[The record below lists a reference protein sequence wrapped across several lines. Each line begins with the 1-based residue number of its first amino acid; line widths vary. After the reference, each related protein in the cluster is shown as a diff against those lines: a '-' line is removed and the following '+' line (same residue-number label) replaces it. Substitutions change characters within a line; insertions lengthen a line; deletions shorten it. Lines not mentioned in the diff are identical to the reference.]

1 MDLNILNNSKAK
13 IILTPHLK
21 EFSRLSGNTIDE
33 ILDDPLM
40 CAQKFVEK
48 YDVTLLL
55 KGPTTIILDRK
66 KVYFVDK
73 GCSGMATAGSGDVL
87 TGILVGML
95 GRYQEDLTYTTAV
108 AAYINGYAGE
118 KAMKEYGSIG
128 MVASDTA
135 RMISYVFKEIS

>member
-1 MDLNILNNSKAK
+1 M
-13 IILTPHLK
+13 K
-21 EFSRLSGNTIDE
+21 EFSRLTGYTIEE
-33 ILDDPLM
+33 ILNDPISIG
-40 CAQKFVEK
+40 KRFVDK
-48 YDVTLLL
+48 YNVTLLL
-55 KGPTTIILDRK
+55 KGPTTIILNKD

-108 AAYINGYAGE
+108 AAYINGYSGE
-118 KAMKEYGSIG
+118 LAMEKYGSIG

-135 RMISYVFKEIS
+135 RMISYTFKELTDN